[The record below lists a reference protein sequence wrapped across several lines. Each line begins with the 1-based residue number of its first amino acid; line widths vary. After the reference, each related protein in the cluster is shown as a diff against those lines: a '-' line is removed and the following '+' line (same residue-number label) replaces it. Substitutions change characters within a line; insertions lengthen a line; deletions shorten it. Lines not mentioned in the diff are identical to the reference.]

1 MSLLS
6 YLTFNDINNPLKD
19 IGSANSIW
27 TPYNMQ
33 SNQMTYYSDYTK
45 SQVLNLKDNLYSHI
59 KCENISLFELSN
71 KNFTFELWFKL
82 IDNNMNDD
90 YAILAY
96 EKDFRFGIS
105 VRYNTLKIYGS
116 STGNDWYFIAGDSYW
131 DRGTTGWGHT
141 QLQQNK
147 WYHIAV
153 VRNGSIIRSY
163 LDGKVEVEC
172 DIGTTSFYTGDCPF
186 YLGRWG
192 DGTTSKIL
200 IDNFRFYDN
209 AKYLSE
215 FAPSPFPNVIYSN
228 LTIGD
233 N

>member
-116 STGNDWYFIAGDSYW
+116 RMANYKFENCPP
-131 DRGTTGWGHT
+131 
-141 QLQQNK
+141 NK

-172 DIGTTSFYTGDCPF
+172 NIGTTSFYTGDCPF

-215 FAPSPFPNVIYSN
+215 FTPSPFPNVLYSN
-228 LTIGD
+228 LAIGG